1 MHILRRH
8 GQARRLVSATGA
20 APWMPAVLRVGGRV
34 PAGWMSRGACRPEA
48 PELFLPVDQAGPA
61 PLERISEAKT
71 VCGRCPVCLSCLSH
85 AVMTRQDG
93 IWGGTTEAERRAM
106 RHSPGRRRR
115 ESMADRVSAALA
127 GKAAARHPG
136 AGSGVAW

>member
-8 GQARRLVSATGA
+8 GQARRLV
-20 APWMPAVLRVGGRV
+20 PWMPAVLRVGGRAA
-34 PAGWMSRGACRPEA
+34 AGWMSRGACRPEA
-48 PELFLPVDQAGPA
+48 RELFL
-61 PLERISEAKT
+61 
-71 VCGRCPVCLSCLSH
+71 LSH

-115 ESMADRVSAALA
+115 GSMADRVSAALA